1 MSKIISRATIKIMK
15 EPATAKEEMSTLNRL
30 RKASPTKKNMKNII
44 KASRAALAAFIF
56 LPRFFKVKI
65 TGMEPVMSIT
75 ANKTTNALTNSCH

>member
-1 MSKIISRATIKIMK
+1 MK

-65 TGMEPVMSIT
+65 GNVYNRKQNDKRADKFLPL
-75 ANKTTNALTNSCH
+75 KTSKHFSTHFFLD